1 MKSLLISFK
10 TSREILDGFK
20 GAYRKAKIRKTAAPH
35 YEISFDTRRDFE
47 LFARNLHILSSILAY
62 KPRSIY
68 ELAKICGVDTSNLN
82 KVILF
87 FEKIGAVRIKEQTLS
102 GRAVRTPIV
111 EYDRIEFN
119 LAA

>member
-10 TSREILDGFK
+10 TSKEILDGFK
-20 GAYRKAKIRKTAAPH
+20 GAYRNAKARKTTAPH

-47 LFARNLHILSSILAY
+47 LFARNIHILSNILAY
-62 KPRSIY
+62 KPRSVY
-68 ELAKICGVDTSNLN
+68 ELAKISGVDTSNLN
-82 KVILF
+82 KIILF
-87 FEKIGAVRIKEQTLS
+87 FEKIGAVRIKEQTIS

-111 EYDRIEFN
+111 EYDRIEFK